1 MFLVIPFFNV
11 GTNLISLN
19 HRVALENAHCLDKES
34 KLRRINQL
42 SFDADEETSM
52 KGIEHQEK
60 TNNDSLD
67 VPPAAHPTASIP
79 ASSSPSSSVSGF
91 SEIFGK
97 KKCNVEKV
105 LEEKLIPMVTKF
117 VKATSIED
125 E

>member
-1 MFLVIPFFNV
+1 ML
-11 GTNLISLN
+11 TKKK
-19 HRVALENAHCLDKES
+19 A
-34 KLRRINQL
+34 
-42 SFDADEETSM
+42 SM

-67 VPPAAHPTASIP
+67 VRPLSAAHPAATIP
-79 ASSSPSSSVSGF
+79 ASSFSSSSMSGF
-91 SEIFGK
+91 SGTELFGK